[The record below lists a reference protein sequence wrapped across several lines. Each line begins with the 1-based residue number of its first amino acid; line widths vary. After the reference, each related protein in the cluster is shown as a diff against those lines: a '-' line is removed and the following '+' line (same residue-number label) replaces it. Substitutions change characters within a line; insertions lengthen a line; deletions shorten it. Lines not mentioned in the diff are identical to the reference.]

1 MAVKFLHRFGLPLL
15 CMSLLLITLRVA
27 AVETESAGQ
36 VIIAT
41 GEVFALA
48 TDGAQRT
55 LTRRSPFYAG
65 ETIRTAATAS
75 VQLRFSDGALMSLRE
90 DTELKV
96 DSYRFQNQGGK
107 GDRSMSTLIK
117 GGLRTITGVIGKQD
131 ADAYRVSTPV
141 ATIGVRGT
149 HYEAVMES
157 PNSLVLAAWQG
168 SIQVRN
174 DRGELDLGAGGDFN
188 FGRVEVQQSPQG
200 LLEPPKVLQAL
211 TPVGSRRAPP
221 QSGTQT
227 AAAAQTSEDVA
238 VAEAQSETSDKPATE
253 LQASGEIKP
262 RLPGNSGFPENPM
275 PFLAEDSCSNCVPP
289 QQILVTNTTDLPQ
302 SADLRFTPLEW
313 NNIKTTPF
321 LGLAV
326 EANNSAAY
334 GFKGGRALNHG
345 TNSPVITDNGYGP
358 HEPQYATAP
367 IQAVIRQSA
376 AAADAFSSHSVD
388 AAHTL
393 YWGTWNGSVNPVEIQ
408 IDATNPAVKQ
418 LVNAPVHWATL
429 LPTDNAVMASRTGN
443 ISLSSV
449 VVAHG
454 GGSGGGPLTPGNLTF
469 NANVNF
475 NTGAITAGTLG
486 INNGPETWNVN
497 FAGQVRGNIFDAQ
510 VNTVTS
516 TVMVSPSPTQS
527 VEGDL
532 GMAFTGNTG
541 QAVGGVFNFQAIGN
555 PATHVEGVLL
565 VQ

>member
-1 MAVKFLHRFGLPLL
+1 MAVKFLYRSGLPLL
-15 CMSLLLITLRVA
+15 CIGLLLITLRVA
-27 AVETESAGQ
+27 AVETEPAGQ

-41 GEVFALA
+41 GDVFALA

-96 DSYRFQNQGGK
+96 DSYRFQNQGGE

-168 SIQVRN
+168 GIQVRN

-188 FGRVEVQQSPQG
+188 FGRVEVQQSPRG
-200 LLEPPKVLQAL
+200 LLEPPKVLQTL

-227 AAAAQTSEDVA
+227 AAAQTSEDVA
-238 VAEAQSETSDKPATE
+238 VVEVQSETSDKPAAE
-253 LQASGEIKP
+253 LQAGGEIKP
-262 RLPGNSGFPENPM
+262 RQPGNSGFPEKPM
-275 PFLAEDSCSNCVPP
+275 PFLADSGCSNCVPP
-289 QQILVTNTTDLPQ
+289 QQILVTNPTDLPQ

-321 LGLAV
+321 LGVVV

-334 GFKGGRALNHG
+334 GFKGGRALGHDS
-345 TNSPVITDNGYGP
+345 NSPLITDNGYAP
-358 HEPQYATAP
+358 YEPQFATAP
-367 IQAVIRQSA
+367 YQVVIRRGGA
-376 AAADAFSSHSVD
+376 TADAFASQVVD
-388 AAHTL
+388 AVHTF
-393 YWGTWNGSVNPVEIQ
+393 YWGTWNGSVNPVEVQ
-408 IDATNPAVKQ
+408 TNPVNPAVK
-418 LVNAPVHWATL
+418 VAINSPVHWATM
-429 LPTDNAVMASRTGN
+429 LPTDKSVMDARTGS

-475 NTGAITAGTLG
+475 NTGAIMAGTLG

-532 GMAFTGNTG
+532 GMVFTGNAG

-555 PATHVEGVLL
+555 PATHVEGALL

>member
-1 MAVKFLHRFGLPLL
+1 MSVKFLHQSGLSLL
-15 CMSLLLITLRVA
+15 CMGLLLITLRVA
-27 AVETESAGQ
+27 AVETEAAGQ

-48 TDGAQRT
+48 ADGAQRA
-55 LTRRSPFYAG
+55 LQRRSPFYAG
-65 ETIRTAATAS
+65 ETIRTTPTAS

-90 DTELKV
+90 DSELKV
-96 DSYRFQNQGGK
+96 DTYRFQNQGGD

-149 HYEAVMES
+149 HYEAVLES
-157 PNSLVLAAWQG
+157 PDSLVLAAWQG

-174 DRGELDLGAGGDFN
+174 QRGELDLGVGEDFN
-188 FGRVEVQQSPQG
+188 FGRVEAQRPPQG
-200 LLEPPKVLQAL
+200 MLEPPKALQVVA
-211 TPVGSRRAPP
+211 PVGRRRAPQQGSTQGTDTAQEEP
-221 QSGTQT
+221 QDSTK
-227 AAAAQTSEDVA
+227 AA
-238 VAEAQSETSDKPATE
+238 
-253 LQASGEIKP
+253 
-262 RLPGNSGFPENPM
+262 
-275 PFLAEDSCSNCVPP
+275 LAESLDADITLQDAGPTPVTSSASSSPIATLIDTTCSTCAPP
-289 QQILVTNTTDLPQ
+289 QQIAINNPTNLPPA
-302 SADLRFTPLEW
+302 SDLRFTAAEW
-313 NNIKTTPF
+313 SSLQTTPF
-321 LGLAV
+321 IGLVV
-326 EANNSAAY
+326 EVNNTTAF

-367 IQAVIRQSA
+367 IQAVIRQGA
-376 AAADAFSSHSVD
+376 AAADAFSSQSVD
-388 AAHTL
+388 GAHTL

-408 IDATNPAVKQ
+408 TDATNPDVKQ

-429 LPTDNAVMASRTGN
+429 LPTDKAVIAARSGSINMN
-443 ISLSSV
+443 SV
-449 VVAHG
+449 LVAHG
-454 GGSGGGPLTPGNLTF
+454 GGSGGGPLTPANVTF

-475 NTGAITAGTLG
+475 DTGAITAGTLG
-486 INNGPETWNVN
+486 INNGPEIWNVN

-532 GMAFTGNTG
+532 GMAFTGNAG
-541 QAVGGVFNFQAIGN
+541 QAIGGVFNFQAIGS